1 MPDFDIT
8 GVNQF
13 GGARLPEPVP
23 VEQQMQM
30 IPQQGIVPPQGIV
43 AQPQEQVQTMGIDPA
58 VAAKLFAPVEEIPYG
73 Y

>member
-23 VEQQMQM
+23 VEQQMQQVQM
-30 IPQQGIVPPQGIV
+30 VPQQGIVPQPQ
-43 AQPQEQVQTMGIDPA
+43 QEQVQTMGIDPA